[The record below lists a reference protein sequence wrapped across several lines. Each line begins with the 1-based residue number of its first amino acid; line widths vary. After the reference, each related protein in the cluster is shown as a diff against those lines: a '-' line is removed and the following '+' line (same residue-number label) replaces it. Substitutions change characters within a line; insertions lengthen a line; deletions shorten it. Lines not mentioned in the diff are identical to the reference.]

1 MKTHMILE
9 SSAST
14 LLADVESNV
23 RQDSDKKLWKSSVIS
38 YCLFLGFCLPTVWH
52 SNADLIFMLCKMVSN
67 IWTMFTLH
75 DWGLSLFFVS
85 WAFSNVYSL
94 LGFWSHLPL
103 NVFISWL
110 VPLSTVSLRKLKAGG
125 EYRLREN
132 SCRFLGKR
140 KYPSFPFLKSLL
152 LRLSYD
158 FIFHWK

>member
-23 RQDSDKKLWKSSVIS
+23 RQDSDKKWWKSSVIS

-52 SNADLIFMLCKMVSN
+52 SNADLIFMLFKMVSN

-110 VPLSTVSLRKLKAGG
+110 VPLSTVSMRKLKAGG

-132 SCRFLGKR
+132 SCWFLGKR